1 MKYNHGNNNP
11 ILDAYKTFE
20 WKSTA
25 LTRMQARWYLALL
38 AISILLCNASTVLA
52 VDTDGDGV
60 DDDLDTFPF
69 DSSQQL
75 DSDFD
80 GFGDSPVGNNSDD
93 CPLEYGTS
101 LTDNLGCVDDDG
113 DGIRNADDQFPFDD
127 QQWLDRDGD
136 GFGDNLVGENGD
148 ACPDEPNNGNHGCAK
163 VQQAAAEKLQGEAGT
178 PIFNLA
184 ILISIVVGIIVGI
197 KLPKVSDAENM
208 WQQEEDKSENIWQQ
222 EDDKPLLS
230 ILFGVLLLTSLIPA
244 LALLTDV
251 AADGTGADGVE
262 IWFDDNHTYLAWWS
276 IDGDEMTDGFTVTYE
291 VETNETDDVELR
303 VQANITI
310 QAEPE
315 HSINERTEI
324 IFYHTNISN
333 STPDAEVEIP
343 ITPWA
348 VGNYTAELWV
358 QRIIGG
364 SMYDGELS
372 EDFDNQTLYMEQMEN
387 YPIMQGVVE
396 GDLIDGSQCTFQVE
410 INDKVGEDW
419 DKNGSWEVISF
430 AGILIEGS
438 SPPKYD
444 CQAAGANIHV
454 FEFKYTSYFGDIS
467 TVSFSINIILQPE
480 DGDYCDAGDERDDW
494 GFCVYDGMSEISA
507 ILHFDTDLTSDTALN
522 LTAVIAATDLTTGS
536 MYDIDYYL
544 YLQEDGFVNP
554 ESSLDVGY
562 IEFTATDGE
571 RDFWN
576 EWSLSGTEIDDDEIV
591 EVDRGETYCLRVQL
605 YQFMSEGEMN
615 PEAVDVSC
623 DTIPLDED
631 GNNSTGEGNNSTGEE
646 NNSTGGGEDPLGA
659 PPLIPVDVSFSSE
672 IFILSEANECWFNL
686 SVNEWTNTSVI
697 VIEGSPIAGIH
708 NDSNMTI
715 DCSNWPVGVHH
726 LKLNSSAGNGQHQ
739 VALFSLIIE
748 DEELVVLANN
758 VQLVDALE
766 SASFGSVLA
775 TLVGLCV
782 GIMAAVAIVVGV
794 VYSRMNRVVSIDIE
808 EGAGVMLNFFQN
820 SKRRE

>member
-1 MKYNHGNNNP
+1 MCTKLSNTWGEPSRVNP
-11 ILDAYKTFE
+11 YKTFE
-20 WKSTA
+20 WQFQPPSKVQS
-25 LTRMQARWYLALL
+25 RWYLTLL
-38 AISILLCNASTVLA
+38 GIFLLLCNASAVLA

-60 DDDLDTFPF
+60 DDGLDTFPF

-80 GFGDSPVGNNSDD
+80 GFGDNPVGNNSDD
-93 CPLEYGTS
+93 CPSEYGTS

-113 DGIRNADDQFPFDD
+113 DGIRNGDDQFPLDD
-127 QQWLDRDGD
+127 QQWHDRDGD

-148 ACPDEPNNGNHGCAK
+148 ACPDEPNNANHGCAK

-262 IWFDDNHTYLAWWS
+262 IWFDDNHTYLSWWS
-276 IDGDEMTDGFTVTYE
+276 IDGDEMTDGFTVNYE

-315 HSINERTEI
+315 HMINERTEI

-358 QRIIGG
+358 QRIVGS

-387 YPIMQGVVE
+387 YPIMQAVVE
-396 GDLIDGSQCTFQVE
+396 GDLIDGSLCTFQVE

-419 DKNGSWEVISF
+419 DKDGSWEVISF

-467 TVSFSINIILQPE
+467 TVSFSINIILQSV
-480 DGDYCDAGDERDDW
+480 DDDYCDAGDERDYW
-494 GFCVYDGMSEISA
+494 GFCEYDGMAEISGQ
-507 ILHFDTDLTSDTALN
+507 LHFDTDLTSDTALN
-522 LTAVIAATDLTTGS
+522 LTAVIDATSLTTGS
-536 MYDIDYYL
+536 TYDIDYYL

-571 RDFWN
+571 SDFWD
-576 EWSLSGTEIDDDEIV
+576 EWTLSSHESATGII
-591 EVDRGETYCLRVQL
+591 DRGETYCLRVQL
-605 YQFMSEGEMN
+605 WMFLEDGEMN
-615 PEAVDVSC
+615 PEAVGVSC
-623 DTIPLDED
+623 ETIPLDEE

-646 NNSTGGGEDPLGA
+646 NNSTGGGEEPLEE
-659 PPLIPVDVSFSSE
+659 PPLIPVDVSLSSE
-672 IFILSEANECWFNL
+672 IFTLLETNECWLNL
-686 SVNEWTNTSVI
+686 SVNEWTNTSSI
-697 VIEGSPIAGIH
+697 VIKGSPIAGIK
-708 NDSNMTI
+708 NSNNLTI

-726 LKLNSSAGNGQHQ
+726 LSLNSSAGNGQYQ
-739 VALFSLIIE
+739 VSMVSLIIE
-748 DEELVVLANN
+748 DEELVTLSQTA
-758 VQLVDALE
+758 QLVDELE
-766 SASFGSVLA
+766 SVSFGEVLG
-775 TLVGLCV
+775 TLIGLCV
-782 GIMAAVAIVVGV
+782 GIMVAVAIIVGV
-794 VYSRMNRVVSIDIE
+794 IYSRMNRIVSIDIE
-808 EGAGVMLNFFQN
+808 EGAGVMMNFHHN
-820 SKRRE
+820 SRRRE